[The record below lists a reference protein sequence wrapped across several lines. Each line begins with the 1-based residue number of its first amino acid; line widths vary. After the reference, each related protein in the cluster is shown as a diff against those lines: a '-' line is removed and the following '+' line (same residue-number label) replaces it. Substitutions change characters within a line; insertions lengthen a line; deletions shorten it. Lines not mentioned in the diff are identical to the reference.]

1 MTMKLYNRNYID
13 HYRFKVVVKK
23 DDIKTFIM
31 VKSYFNSD
39 HVWFH
44 DDSS

>member
-1 MTMKLYNRNYID
+1 MTMKLYNRNYKD
-13 HYRFKVVVKK
+13 HYRVKVVFKK
-23 DDIKTFIM
+23 TILKTFIM
-31 VKSYFNSD
+31 VKSYFNRD

>member
-1 MTMKLYNRNYID
+1 MTMKPYNRNHID
-13 HYRFKVVVKK
+13 HYRVKVVVKK
-23 DDIKTFIM
+23 DDIKTLIM
-31 VKSYFNSD
+31 VKSYFNRD